1 MPRIGEQSVAQA
13 SYGFSKT
20 RLADFQSSE
29 YTLVDIWADA
39 SGSVKGHQDKIESAI
54 QTAVESCR
62 KSPRADNLLIRFG
75 VFGSNVCIV
84 HDYKLLKEIKPNEY
98 LNSIVPQGMTALRDA
113 ASQMFTG
120 FRDAAKSLRDHD
132 YEVNAIGF
140 IITDGEDTAS
150 VTGPA
155 GVKTS
160 RDELVSSEAVDSY
173 RAVIIAINNSTPQF
187 RVAMEKFADGCG
199 FDQIV
204 DVGNATPEALAKLA
218 KFVGSSIS
226 SQSSSLGTGS
236 PSQPVSF

>member
-1 MPRIGEQSVAQA
+1 MPKIGETPISQA

-39 SGSVKGHQDKIESAI
+39 SGSVDGHQASIESAI

-75 VFGSNVCIV
+75 VFGSNVVII
-84 HDYKLLKEIKPNEY
+84 HDYKLLKEIKPDEY
-98 LNSIVPQGMTALRDA
+98 RNSIVPRGMTALREA
-113 ASQMFTG
+113 ASQMFCG

-140 IITDGEDTAS
+140 IITDGDDTAS
-150 VTGPA
+150 SSGPA
-155 GVKTS
+155 GVKQAC
-160 RDELVSSEAVDSY
+160 DDLVASEAVDSY
-173 RAVIIAINNSTPQF
+173 RAVVIAINNSTPHFQ
-187 RVAMEKFADGCG
+187 RAMEAFASTCG